1 MTVDIKMLISDT
13 EIIPRIKLEQFEFDI
28 LKMSKETAERIIN
41 QIAQESVYMYLKMMI
56 RKLKVDMND

>member
-56 RKLKVDMND
+56 RKQKVDMND